1 MACYPIR
8 SLRRNRLAVQP
19 SLSSDLQY
27 HLLLVT
33 RGSPGHRW
41 TTIDRLAEQ
50 LHIDHE
56 TLAAAILEC
65 AASGLLRSANSPFRR
80 RLSLTGAGRRRLDQ
94 LEQCRQTE
102 ILALQN
108 QLPLPPRIA
117 CEGARPHTQ
126 SPGEGFMPKQ
136 RPVTQLQRTAR
147 PSALADAWRKSPRD
161 RESAGAALSRMLWA
175 WLSLSA
181 RPQPMEARIDDTA
194 ARRRTRGKVAP

>member
-8 SLRRNRLAVQP
+8 SLRRNRAAVQP
-19 SLSSDLQY
+19 SLSSDLEY
-27 HLLLVT
+27 HLLLVA
-33 RGSPGHRW
+33 RGYPGHRW
-41 TTIDRLAEQ
+41 TTIDGLADQ

-94 LEQCRQTE
+94 LEQCRETE

-108 QLPLPPRIA
+108 QLPLPPRMA

-126 SPGEGFMPKQ
+126 SPGEGFMSKQ
-136 RPVTQLQRTAR
+136 RPTTQLQRTVR
-147 PSALADAWRKSPRD
+147 PAALEGSWPKSPRD
-161 RESAGAALSRMLWA
+161 RESASAALSRMLWT
-175 WLSLSA
+175 WLSLSVT
-181 RPQPMEARIDDTA
+181 PQPMEARIDDDA
-194 ARRRTRGKVAP
+194 ARRRKRGKLV